1 MEDGLSAVSA
11 APVAPAAPAAVVSD
25 GASSHSMLL
34 VRVHA
39 DRIEVNEHFTQD
51 RTLALF
57 RALQRLGVSG
67 EIIFR
72 TPCG

>member
-1 MEDGLSAVSA
+1 MRDLPPPGRA
-11 APVAPAAPAAVVSD
+11 AAKTPPHPDTA
-25 GASSHSMLL
+25 SMLL
-34 VRVHA
+34 VRVYG
-39 DRIEVNEHFTQD
+39 DRIEVNEHFTHD

-57 RALQRLGVSG
+57 RALQRLGVTG

>member
-1 MEDGLSAVSA
+1 
-11 APVAPAAPAAVVSD
+11 
-25 GASSHSMLL
+25 MLL
-34 VRVHA
+34 VRVYG
-39 DRIEVNEHFTQD
+39 DRVEVNEHFTHD

-57 RALQRLGVSG
+57 RALQRLGVTG